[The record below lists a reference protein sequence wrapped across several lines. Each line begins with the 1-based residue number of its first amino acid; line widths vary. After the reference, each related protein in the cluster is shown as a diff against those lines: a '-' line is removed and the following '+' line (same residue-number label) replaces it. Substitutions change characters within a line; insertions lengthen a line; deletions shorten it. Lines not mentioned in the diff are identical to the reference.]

1 MRLLPVVAVIANHT
15 MTRSAPRSSP
25 QERSFCAAARPG
37 IRPDRPDYLAGDLR
51 SSSPRGRHLP
61 IRAGSRY
68 ITPRAVRTTFWLR
81 TDSRAF
87 IWTNWLPFA
96 Q

>member
-1 MRLLPVVAVIANHT
+1 MQV
-15 MTRSAPRSSP
+15 TRNRVLVRA
-25 QERSFCAAARPG
+25 
-37 IRPDRPDYLAGDLR
+37 LHDLGGHLR
-51 SSSPRGRHLP
+51 MAIPPRGRHLP